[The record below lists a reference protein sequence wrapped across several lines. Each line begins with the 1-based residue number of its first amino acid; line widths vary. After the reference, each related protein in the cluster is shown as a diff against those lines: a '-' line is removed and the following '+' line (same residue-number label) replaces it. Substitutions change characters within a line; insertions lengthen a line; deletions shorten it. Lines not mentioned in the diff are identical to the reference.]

1 MQQREGEGEGV
12 ARPPAVRC
20 QRSAHRST
28 AVIASITNLFIRMN
42 GRVYI
47 SAFATFYP
55 LRGSCF
61 FFFFFSIRTCSEHTR
76 KPRPFQRPLRLQAP
90 STTPPNFPSEEKRRR
105 GANDLACEISLDSG
119 TLSADRECSV
129 TSGSLFSDWR
139 FLLSAEELRRIVTSV
154 ERILPRWRENTL
166 GDEKNFEISPG

>member
-61 FFFFFSIRTCSEHTR
+61 FFFFFFNSYVLGTHTR
-76 KPRPFQRPLRLQAP
+76 TSAVSASAPPSSSFNHATEFSKRGKEKERSERPRVRDLARFRNTLRGSRVFRNVREPFQRLAFSSLGGRITPDRHLGGENP
-90 STTPPNFPSEEKRRR
+90 S
-105 GANDLACEISLDSG
+105 
-119 TLSADRECSV
+119 
-129 TSGSLFSDWR
+129 
-139 FLLSAEELRRIVTSV
+139 SV
-154 ERILPRWRENTL
+154 EREHPRRREKFR
-166 GDEKNFEISPG
+166 D